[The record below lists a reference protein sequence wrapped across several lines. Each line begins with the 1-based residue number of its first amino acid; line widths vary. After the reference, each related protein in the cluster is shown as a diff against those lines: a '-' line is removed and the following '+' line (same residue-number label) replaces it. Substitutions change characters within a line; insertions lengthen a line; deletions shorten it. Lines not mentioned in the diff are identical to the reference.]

1 MIFPFIFQ
9 PDQFEP
15 FSIYSTSYRQ
25 KYMSAKSKRSNFL
38 LVLSN
43 MFLVVDLLI
52 RKRIVIVYLCLET
65 SIAHASKPVLRSR
78 KIFSASQA
86 PEIKE
91 TLAPTYLYISSSLK
105 LLYFAN
111 PYTWFTCLYS
121 YLLIMMLF
129 NRS

>member
-1 MIFPFIFQ
+1 
-9 PDQFEP
+9 
-15 FSIYSTSYRQ
+15 
-25 KYMSAKSKRSNFL
+25 
-38 LVLSN
+38 

-91 TLAPTYLYISSSLK
+91 TLAPNYLYI
-105 LLYFAN
+105 
-111 PYTWFTCLYS
+111 
-121 YLLIMMLF
+121 YLQVLNYYISQ
-129 NRS
+129 NHTPGSPVCTRIY